1 MTVSANAVK
10 ELREKTGAGIMDCKA
25 ALAEAKGDAEKAM
38 ELLRQKGLAAA
49 KKREGRATSEGLI
62 VSYIHA
68 GGKIGVLLEINCETD
83 FVAKTPDFV
92 NLAKD
97 IAMQVAAASPQFVRR
112 EEVSSELVEKERD
125 IYRVQAQG
133 SKKPPQV
140 IEKIVGGK
148 MEKFYQEVCLMEQP
162 FIRDSN
168 LSVSDLIKEKMAA
181 IGENI
186 VVKRFCRYRLGENSD
201 EHK

>member
-1 MTVSANAVK
+1 
-10 ELREKTGAGIMDCKA
+10 MDCKA
-25 ALAEAKGDAEKAM
+25 ALAEAKGDAAKAV

-49 KKREGRATSEGLI
+49 QKREGRATSEGLI

-68 GGKIGVLLEINCETD
+68 GGKIGVMLEINCETD
-83 FVAKTPDFV
+83 FVAKTPDLV
-92 NLAKD
+92 ALAKD
-97 IAMQVAAASPQFVRR
+97 LAMQIAAANPQYTRR
-112 EEVSSELVEKERD
+112 EEVPSGVVEKERE

-140 IEKIVGGK
+140 IEKIVDGK
-148 MEKFYQEVCLMEQP
+148 VEKFYQEVCLLEQP

-168 LSVSDLIKEKMAA
+168 LSVGDLVKEKMAT

-186 VVKRFCRYRLGENSD
+186 VVKRFCRYRLGENS
-201 EHK
+201 EGA

>member
-25 ALAEAKGDAEKAM
+25 ALAESKGDPEKAV

-49 KKREGRATSEGLI
+49 QKRAGRTTSEGLI
-62 VSYIHA
+62 ISYIHA
-68 GGKIGVLLEINCETD
+68 GGKIGVLLELNCETD

-92 NLAKD
+92 GLAKD
-97 IAMQVAAASPQFVRR
+97 LAMQVAAASPQYILR
-112 EEVSSELVEKERD
+112 EEVPPTLLEKERD
-125 IYRVQAQG
+125 IYRVQAQS

-140 IEKIVGGK
+140 IEKIVDGK
-148 MEKFYQEVCLMEQP
+148 VEKFYQEVCLMEQP

-168 LSVSDLIKEKMAA
+168 MSIRDVIKQKIST

-186 VVKRFCRYRLGENSD
+186 VVKRFCRYRLGENS
-201 EHK
+201 EGV